1 MRVINSV
8 GRNIFKAIHEG
19 KWLYIEYKNKS
30 DTKSNEILLSYH
42 YRCNKAIIDFS
53 NKKYYNNKLKIKTV
67 SQSTQPLTFV
77 DIQPENPANPENP
90 DSGKDNNT
98 GNNSGSETNE
108 NGGEIGRAHV

>member
-53 NKKYYNNKLKIKTV
+53 NKKYYNNKLNCLTLLKTDMEDKNEVYNISAGIK
-67 SQSTQPLTFV
+67 
-77 DIQPENPANPENP
+77 
-90 DSGKDNNT
+90 
-98 GNNSGSETNE
+98 
-108 NGGEIGRAHV
+108 

>member
-1 MRVINSV
+1 MRTINSI

-30 DTKSNEILLSYH
+30 DTISNEILLSYH

-67 SQSTQPLTFV
+67 SPRTIANTTTF
-77 DIQPENPANPENP
+77 
-90 DSGKDNNT
+90 NT
-98 GNNSGSETNE
+98 TLYFFLNTYV
-108 NGGEIGRAHV
+108 AP

>member
-77 DIQPENPANPENP
+77 DIQPENQRTQKILIRE
-90 DSGKDNNT
+90 KIIIQVT
-98 GNNSGSETNE
+98 ILVRKQMKMEE
-108 NGGEIGRAHV
+108 KR